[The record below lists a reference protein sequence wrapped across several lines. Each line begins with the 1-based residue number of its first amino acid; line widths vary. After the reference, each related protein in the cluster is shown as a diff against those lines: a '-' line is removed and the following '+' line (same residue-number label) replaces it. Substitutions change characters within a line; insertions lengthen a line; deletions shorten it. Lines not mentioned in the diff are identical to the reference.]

1 MKYFSLLFA
10 LLFMASC
17 HSKQKPSESQR
28 EAQKPSESQREA
40 QDSTQVEQPE
50 LPPLESG
57 EVEYKDESMFGE
69 IIELEGRQIIPADSF
84 IFQPREP
91 KMVVKGNRLVM
102 KVFSFGKDAH
112 PYLIFNYP
120 EMTFAEAKGTV
131 GPGPEEFRFP
141 DIIPTKDSTLLC
153 YLMETTDEKMYQ
165 LDLDGNIIPYS
176 FPMKSSIQQGISIK
190 SDIYNLKRDDFIYI
204 DHSSTGK
211 SIMHSYREQDSICS
225 REIYSLQL
233 NPNMKSP
240 YAYGG
245 FFAVNPEKNRMV
257 YIYQYFSVLKF
268 MDMDA
273 TSVKTI
279 KYNLKEFDGRTLRMA
294 DGLDKNVTYFWG
306 ISGGDDYV
314 YCVYSGRT
322 PAETARECGEG
333 NTYMY
338 VEQYDWNGNP
348 IRKYKLIDFLGQICV
363 DEKRKIIL
371 GLTPFLDD
379 PFVEFKLPE

>member
-17 HSKQKPSESQR
+17 HSKQKPSESQP
-28 EAQKPSESQREA
+28 ET
-40 QDSTQVEQPE
+40 QDSTQVERLE

-84 IFQPREP
+84 IFHPREP

-120 EMTFAEAKGTV
+120 EMTFVEAKGTV

-141 DIIPTKDSTLLC
+141 DIIPTQDSTLLC

-176 FPMKSSIQQGISIK
+176 FPMKSSIQQGISLK

-348 IRKYKLIDFLGQICV
+348 IRKYKLKNFFGKVYV
-363 DEKRKIIL
+363 DEARKRMVGI
-371 GLTPFLDD
+371 TFAYDD

>member
-1 MKYFSLLFA
+1 MKYFSLLFTF
-10 LLFMASC
+10 LFMASC
-17 HSKQKPSESQR
+17 HSKQKPSESQP
-28 EAQKPSESQREA
+28 ET
-40 QDSTQVEQPE
+40 QDSTRVEQPE
-50 LPPLESG
+50 LPPLEAG

-91 KMVVKGNRLVM
+91 KIVLKGNRLVM

-176 FPMKSSIQQGISIK
+176 FPMKSSIQQGISLK

>member
-1 MKYFSLLFA
+1 
-10 LLFMASC
+10 MASC
-17 HSKQKPSESQR
+17 HSKQKPSESQP
-28 EAQKPSESQREA
+28 ET
-40 QDSTQVEQPE
+40 QDSTRVEQPE
-50 LPPLESG
+50 LPPLEAG

-84 IFQPREP
+84 IFQPCEP
-91 KMVVKGNRLVM
+91 KIVLKGNRLVM

-176 FPMKSSIQQGISIK
+176 FPMKSSIQQGISLK

-348 IRKYKLIDFLGQICV
+348 IRKYKLKNFFGKVYV
-363 DEKRKIIL
+363 DEARKRMVGI
-371 GLTPFLDD
+371 TFAYDD

>member
-28 EAQKPSESQREA
+28 EAQ
-40 QDSTQVEQPE
+40 DSIQVEQLE

-69 IIELEGRQIIPADSF
+69 IIELDGRQIIPADSF

-120 EMTFAEAKGTV
+120 KMTFVETKGTV
-131 GPGPEEFRFP
+131 GPGPEEFRLP

-165 LDLDGNIIPYS
+165 LDLNGNIIPYS
-176 FPMKSSIQQGISIK
+176 FPMKSSIQQGISLK

-322 PAETARECGEG
+322 PVETAREFGEG
-333 NTYMY
+333 NTYIY

-348 IRKYKLIDFLGQICV
+348 IRKYKLIDFFGQICV